1 MDKKKLNAKDFINI
15 GIFTVIYFVMFFIT
29 GMMAYIPIFAVIIPL
44 VLGILGGIPFM
55 LFLTNREIRC
65 GNYYGYA
72 GQRPLLSDGTK
83 LDFYSVW
90 NRIRF
95 PC

>member
-1 MDKKKLNAKDFINI
+1 MKLHTAGEDYLEAVLILQKKLGMVRTTGSRNTGRYPVHAVSDKD
-15 GIFTVIYFVMFFIT
+15 
-29 GMMAYIPIFAVIIPL
+29 
-44 VLGILGGIPFM
+44 
-55 LFLTNREIRC
+55 REIRC